1 MIRKFE
7 CRNCNRQFEA
17 DDQKTVVC
25 PHCHSDNVEPAGR
38 HIPAIVWKSVLAVVL
53 VGLTC
58 GVILLLSSRC
68 NTSADP
74 ENPDSSSVNTTEWNP
89 IDPPTVTVSQ
99 PFFNDNGK
107 YSVDVESKNVPA
119 GADYYY
125 VMLSHFDQKVLQ
137 KNEDGHFSNIPY
149 CEEDGHSYDFAIM
162 DSREDT
168 LICLPVEQTGFVK
181 QVIIDSSKKM
191 TQEQL
196 QKLIDTQDKSLNG
209 VGESDYLAPDYQLKF
224 SGLPS
229 DIEKPQSWAE
239 LFEMIE
245 YEIIKSVTVS
255 QIDYDDKN
263 RINVIRLKVTMP

>member
-1 MIRKFE
+1 MIKKFE
-7 CRNCNRQFEA
+7 CKNCNSQFEA
-17 DDQKTVVC
+17 DDQRTVAC

-38 HIPAIVWKSVLAVVL
+38 HISAIARKSISAVIL
-53 VGLTC
+53 VGLSC
-58 GVILLLSSRC
+58 GIILFLNSRC
-68 NTSADP
+68 NTTESIA
-74 ENPDSSSVNTTEWNP
+74 EPDSLSSDKSEWCP
-89 IDPPTVTVSQ
+89 SDPPTVNVSQ
-99 PFFNDNGK
+99 PLFNDNGK
-107 YSVDVESKNVPA
+107 YSVDVEGKNIPV

-137 KNEDGHFSNIPY
+137 KNKDGHFSDIPY

-162 DSREDT
+162 DRKADT
-168 LICLPVEQTGFVK
+168 MICLPVEQTGFVK

-191 TQEQL
+191 TQDQL

-209 VGESDYLAPDYQLKF
+209 VGESDYLAPDYQMKV

-229 DIEKPQSWAE
+229 DIEKPKSWTE

-245 YEIIKSVTVS
+245 FEIIKGATVS

-263 RINVIRLKVTMP
+263 RIKVIKLKVTMP